1 LSCEES
7 RRTVAFVGVSR
18 SSLVIGVVEF
28 AAIATL
34 PCVVIWLVLHID
46 GAGEWL
52 VALARRCRLLPPPPM
67 CPADLPVQRLAADLR
82 RLAAAV
88 DEVPRGTTYAR
99 RKGLLAA
106 YDDVLVSACRALEVP
121 QSLSTL
127 PYGMDRELERM
138 RVEASL
144 ESAGLRFRPAAR

>member
-1 LSCEES
+1 M
-7 RRTVAFVGVSR
+7 GVSG
-18 SSLVIGVVEF
+18 SSLVVGLVEL
-28 AAIATL
+28 AAAAAL
-34 PCVVIWLVLHID
+34 PCGVIWLVLHVD
-46 GAGEWL
+46 GIGERL
-52 VALARRCRLLPPPPM
+52 VSFGRRCRVLPRPPV
-67 CPADLPVQRLAADLR
+67 CPADPPVQRLAADLR

-88 DEVPRGTTYAR
+88 DQVPRGTTYAR

-106 YDDVLVSACRALEVP
+106 YDDVLVTACRALEVP

-144 ESAGLRFRPAAR
+144 ESAGLRFRPVAR